1 MAVNVSKTQ
10 YIIFRPKGAK
20 INVDLE
26 NNAIVYN
33 SNEIGKTPDLIKYSN
48 LEEIICFNRKYYLN
62 LMYYLRIFALFIYS
76 FWRKYGAN

>member
-33 SNEIGKTPDLIKYSN
+33 SNEKGKTPDLIKYSN
-48 LEEIICFNRKYYLN
+48 LEES
-62 LMYYLRIFALFIYS
+62 LMTTLTKKKHLLRFHV
-76 FWRKYGAN
+76 